1 MAIKPGLSRRNSD
14 TKTKLFYLFLIAQI
28 CSLFFNVCLIL
39 LSLDFLYKRDIL
51 SLLEDLKIHMGLD
64 ELEQFGLL
72 EQKIESLISLASSL
86 KEEKINLEKKVQAQ
100 EEKIDSL
107 TNEIETLKA
116 DRDLV
121 RKRIVTLLE
130 KIEEFDL

>member
-1 MAIKPGLSRRNSD
+1 
-14 TKTKLFYLFLIAQI
+14 
-28 CSLFFNVCLIL
+28 
-39 LSLDFLYKRDIL
+39 
-51 SLLEDLKIHMGLD
+51 MGLE

-86 KEEKINLEKKVQAQ
+86 REEKINLEKNFQGQ

-107 TNEIETLKA
+107 ADEIEMLKA

-121 RKRIVTLLE
+121 RKRIAALLE
-130 KIEEFDL
+130 KIEEFNP

>member
-1 MAIKPGLSRRNSD
+1 
-14 TKTKLFYLFLIAQI
+14 
-28 CSLFFNVCLIL
+28 
-39 LSLDFLYKRDIL
+39 
-51 SLLEDLKIHMGLD
+51 MGLD

-86 KEEKINLEKKVQAQ
+86 KEEKINLEKKAQGQ
-100 EEKIDSL
+100 EEKIESL
-107 TNEIETLKA
+107 TNEIEMLKS